1 MTYYRTSFSFFESKI
16 GDWPSETAV
25 LENYWNQPLP
35 KVIADIH
42 CGAKKS
48 ARWCRML
55 GWENSKHVNSDVF
68 DLTSVFFRHNKFCNI
83 IAIIGISAINYC
95 ILQFSTIC
103 ILHRFYCNYRY
114 AIFYWS
120 SLNLGPSL
128 KPWGSRELSILA
140 VIY

>member
-1 MTYYRTSFSFFESKI
+1 
-16 GDWPSETAV
+16 
-25 LENYWNQPLP
+25 
-35 KVIADIH
+35 
-42 CGAKKS
+42 
-48 ARWCRML
+48 ML

-120 SLNLGPSL
+120 SLAMIIFTVSFYWYKFVLARTNTLDQDIIDDL
-128 KPWGSRELSILA
+128 KYMLEDMGSDITKFEEPEHVNCPGSSTYDSKRPFKFVDFS
-140 VIY
+140 